1 MTTEATLS
9 VEMLAVTPR
18 AEQTIELAGRTAYK
32 SFDRIT
38 DTSAG
43 EFIGRI
49 VRSGHE
55 SVLEHTSASFR
66 IKGISRA
73 CSHQLVRHR
82 IASYTQS
89 SQRYA
94 DESGAE
100 YVVPPSIAESGEV
113 CDLYLKYLENGGEMY
128 ECLKNAGI
136 PSEDA
141 RFVLPNACSTEIVM
155 SANFREW
162 RHFLEVRGDHHA
174 QWEIRALAIKI
185 YGILARE
192 APSVFSDFSVATH
205 PTAGRCL
212 AKG

>member
-113 CDLYLKYLENGGEMY
+113 CDLYLKYLENVGEMY
-128 ECLKNAGI
+128 ECLKDAGI

-192 APSVFSDFSVATH
+192 APSVFSDFSVVTH

-212 AKG
+212 VKG